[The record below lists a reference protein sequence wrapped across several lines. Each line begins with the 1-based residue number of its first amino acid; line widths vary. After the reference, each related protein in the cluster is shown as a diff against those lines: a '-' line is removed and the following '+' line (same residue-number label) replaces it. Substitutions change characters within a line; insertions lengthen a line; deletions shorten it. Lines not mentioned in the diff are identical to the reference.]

1 MGLIHGENIFSH
13 LFGKKILFQVRYLLL
28 FCLFLGLKDKIPM
41 PVKLLIFLL
50 AELDLPINLRKF
62 LGSILF
68 IRHKIHAFSRQ
79 KISAYDIFGLSIRF
93 P

>member
-1 MGLIHGENIFSH
+1 
-13 LFGKKILFQVRYLLL
+13 
-28 FCLFLGLKDKIPM
+28 M

-50 AELDLPINLRKF
+50 VKLDLPINLRKF